1 MAPGEPAAD
10 GGNQGATVDIPPAPA
25 VPRELPPGTSPS
37 VSMGDG
43 GRVVQPLLPGRS
55 YRAGDFLVISGTTI
69 LSAGNHVSVEVAPLA
84 FGPARKG
91 ESLPVSGVSGVVPVI
106 RKPGEVSGTWSFAFD
121 TGGWEEGEYIVSIRG
136 IEVSALAYDF
146 KFSLTGE

>member
-1 MAPGEPAAD
+1 MAPGEPAPD
-10 GGNQGATVDIPPAPA
+10 GGNEGVTREVPPVPAATL
-25 VPRELPPGTSPS
+25 ELPSGTSPS
-37 VSMGDG
+37 GSMGDQ
-43 GRVVQPLLPGRS
+43 GRVIQPLLPGRS

-84 FGPARKG
+84 FGPAGKG

-106 RKPGEVSGTWSFAFD
+106 RNPGDVSGTWSFAID

-136 IEVSALAYDF
+136 IEVSAPAYDF